1 MPKNKL
7 QGVVFGLIMSY
18 GMAIGMEV
26 YNMALKAGVQAQ
38 PGGLSGMTC
47 GILGEALREAAYMGL
62 IVLVISNL
70 LGTVWAPAS
79 PQRSV
84 IPSETIP
91 ISVS

>member
-38 PGGLSGMTC
+38 PGGLSGIAVFWGRRC
-47 GILGEALREAAYMGL
+47 GRPP
-62 IVLVISNL
+62 
-70 LGTVWAPAS
+70 TWD
-79 PQRSV
+79 
-84 IPSETIP
+84 
-91 ISVS
+91 